1 MNEISLIKDTSKL
14 SSFINLIQDSSII
27 GIDTEFMRRTT
38 YWPVL
43 CLIQISDGINTG
55 IIDLISTNI
64 DLSPLFKF
72 LENRSIKKIF
82 HSGEQDLEILWSKG
96 ASVKNIYDTQIAS
109 MFSGYKSQI
118 SYSDLVN
125 TILNIKINKSQQ
137 NSNWQIRPLKD
148 KQIQYAAEDVIHLP
162 LLYKKLNEYIIQKD
176 LNSWVS
182 DEMDNIEKIR
192 SLYIKKI
199 EIKSLSDLKI
209 IANNDSSLINLISS
223 WRENIAQKNNVPRSW
238 VCSNSTIKFLFDNH
252 KTIFSELE
260 IGFMDFSYINEDNI
274 NDLKDCVSLFIKS
287 NNNYSNQTNTI
298 SNRSYTKTVKN
309 LRALLDNRCNYYKIS
324 PQLVANRFDL
334 EKLAKNQLNVRAL
347 NGWRFEIF
355 GKEALDI
362 IRNS

>member
-182 DEMDNIEKIR
+182 DEMDYIEKIR

-223 WRENIAQKNNVPRSW
+223 WRDNIAQKNNVPREYWARFFKSEALP
-238 VCSNSTIKFLFDNH
+238 SILNANSQKSAETALKKSVDNQSIVSGAN
-252 KTIFSELE
+252 KTAKP
-260 IGFMDFSYINEDNI
+260 NI
-274 NDLKDCVSLFIKS
+274 DSAGYKDL
-287 NNNYSNQTNTI
+287 
-298 SNRSYTKTVKN
+298 
-309 LRALLDNRCNYYKIS
+309 
-324 PQLVANRFDL
+324 L
-334 EKLAKNQLNVRAL
+334 EKVLNQ
-347 NGWRFEIF
+347 
-355 GKEALDI
+355 
-362 IRNS
+362 